1 MSFTEILYWVLMVI
15 LILLAWNHVSID
27 WSDIPLHL
35 LNRNIPFCNFGW
47 FPFPLCPSSTT
58 YTHIYTYLRIAWT
71 ECLSPLRECGWQPF
85 FVLVQLLWKE
95 ILRLYKDSKQTNL
108 YKVKKIQ
115 KNLKKTNKQTKQRPF
130 RFIQIYSLSRNTDII
145 TFFVPQN
152 QNEYYYKFLQSTCYI
167 S

>member
-1 MSFTEILYWVLMVI
+1 MSFPEILYWVLMVI
-15 LILLAWNHVSID
+15 LILLAWNDVSTD

-47 FPFPLCPSSTT
+47 LPFPLCPSSTT
-58 YTHIYTYLRIAWT
+58 YAHIYAYVLPELNVWVH
-71 ECLSPLRECGWQPF
+71 
-85 FVLVQLLWKE
+85 FVNVDGSLFCTNSTFMKGKE

-108 YKVKKIQ
+108 YKAKKIQ

-152 QNEYYYKFLQSTCYI
+152 QKEYYYKFLQSTCYI
-167 S
+167 F